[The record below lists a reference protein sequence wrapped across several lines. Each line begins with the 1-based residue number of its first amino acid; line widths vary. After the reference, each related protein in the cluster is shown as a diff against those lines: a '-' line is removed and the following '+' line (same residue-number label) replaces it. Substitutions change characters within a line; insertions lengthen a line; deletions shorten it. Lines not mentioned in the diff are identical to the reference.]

1 MTPSWNCRVSK
12 MELTLHT
19 SQGLLLV
26 RAVTQ
31 RYMTIGENDYSSSLI
46 LLPDA
51 IQSDWGITASEQ
63 LTGEHASLL
72 LKHRP
77 ELVILGTGTR
87 LVFPR
92 QEFNYT
98 LMRNGVG
105 CEVMDTR
112 AACRTYNVLASD
124 GRRVLGAF
132 IQVAD

>member
-1 MTPSWNCRVSK
+1 

-26 RAVTQ
+26 RAATQ
-31 RYMTIGENDYSSSLI
+31 RYLTIGESDYNSSLI

-51 IQSDWGITASEQ
+51 IHSDWGISASEQ

-77 ELVILGTGTR
+77 ELVILGTGTK

-112 AACRTYNVLASD
+112 AACRTYNVLASE

>member
-1 MTPSWNCRVSK
+1 
-12 MELTLHT
+12 MELNLHT

-31 RYMTIGENDYSSSLI
+31 RYLTIGESDYSSSLI

-51 IQSDWGITASEQ
+51 IHNDWGITASEQ
-63 LTGEHASLL
+63 LTGEHAGLL
-72 LKHRP
+72 LKHGP
-77 ELVILGTGTR
+77 ELVILGTGTK

-98 LMRNGVG
+98 LMSNGVG

-112 AACRTYNVLASD
+112 AACRTYNVLASE

-132 IQVAD
+132 VHVGD